1 MEHTM
6 IYVNNVSLKIQND
19 IILSNIKLHIKKGE
33 ITGLIG
39 RNGCGKTMLM
49 KCITGFVKP
58 TEGHI
63 FFDGKRIGQ
72 DIDFP
77 PNTGIIIE
85 TPSFVP
91 YYSGMKNLMEL
102 ASLQKK
108 IGKKEI
114 EEVLKRVGLFEA
126 RNKLVRKYSL
136 GMRQRLGIAQALME
150 NPDTLILDE
159 PMNGLDNEC
168 VNLVRGILEELR
180 QQGKTILLVSHN
192 AEDIKVLCDKIYEM
206 DKGELKYPVICLK
219 RKENDSMHNKN
230 S

>member
-1 MEHTM
+1 M
-6 IYVNNVSLKIQND
+6 IWVNHLSLKIEKD
-19 IILSNIKLHIKKGE
+19 VILSDIDLHIEKGK

-58 TEGHI
+58 TQGEVI
-63 FFDGKRIGQ
+63 FDGKKIGQ
-72 DIDFP
+72 EIDFP
-77 PNTGIIIE
+77 KNTGIIIE

-91 YYSGMKNLMEL
+91 YYSGYKNLLEL

-108 IGKKEI
+108 VGKSEV
-114 EEVLKRVGLFEA
+114 ENVLKKVGLYEA

-168 VNLVRGILEELR
+168 VALVRGILAELKA
-180 QQGKTILLVSHN
+180 QGKTILLVSHN
-192 AEDIKVLCDKIYEM
+192 AEDIRVLCDVIYEM
-206 DKGELKYPVICLK
+206 DKGQIV
-219 RKENDSMHNKN
+219 
-230 S
+230 

>member
-1 MEHTM
+1 M
-6 IYVNNVSLKIQND
+6 IYINDLSLKIKGD
-19 IILSNIKLHIKKGE
+19 IILSHIDLHVEKGK

-58 TEGHI
+58 TEGEVI
-63 FFDGKRIGQ
+63 FDGKKIGV
-72 DIDFP
+72 DTDFP
-77 PNTGIIIE
+77 ADTGIIIE

-102 ASLQKK
+102 ALLHKK
-108 IGKKEI
+108 IGKTEV
-114 EEVLKRVGLFEA
+114 EDVLKKVGLYDA

-150 NPDTLILDE
+150 NPETLILDE

-168 VNLVRGILEELR
+168 VNLIRDILADLKE
-180 QQGKTILLVSHN
+180 QGKTILLVSHN
-192 AEDIKVLCDKIYEM
+192 AEDIKVLCDEIYEM
-206 DKGELKYPVICLK
+206 DKGKLK
-219 RKENDSMHNKN
+219 
-230 S
+230 